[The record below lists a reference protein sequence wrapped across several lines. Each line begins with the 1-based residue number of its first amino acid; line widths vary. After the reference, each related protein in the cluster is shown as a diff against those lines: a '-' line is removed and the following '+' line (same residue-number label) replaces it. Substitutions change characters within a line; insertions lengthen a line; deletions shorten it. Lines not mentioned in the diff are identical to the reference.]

1 MNVDFKVEIK
11 NKFLESLKTPKALVR
26 SQISSI
32 LAAIACIELPRS
44 EWDELVPTLCAH
56 SKVTELNT
64 DLRHAS
70 LQTLGYIC
78 EDMDP
83 KHLND
88 EMKNQII
95 QVLVTNI
102 TDDVNAVEITRVA
115 VKALQVSISYATKCF
130 ADETDRRFIME
141 KILASCAHP
150 DEDIKENALMCLR
163 DIG

>member
-1 MNVDFKVEIK
+1 M
-11 NKFLESLKTPKALVR
+11 A
-26 SQISSI
+26 
-32 LAAIACIELPRS
+32 
-44 EWDELVPTLCAH
+44 
-56 SKVTELNT
+56 VTEANT

-70 LQTLGYIC
+70 LRSLGYIC

-102 TDDVNAVEITRVA
+102 TEDANAVEITRVA
-115 VKALQVSISYATKCF
+115 VKALQMSISYATKCF
-130 ADETDRRFIME
+130 ADENDRRFIMD
-141 KILASCAHP
+141 KILKSCAHP

-163 DIG
+163 AIG